1 MKFFQQIRSLR
12 RLYDHPV
19 ELPNGNV
26 LWYRR
31 QAVAETAKRRIAAG
45 LTPPKPSKRLAGF
58 GVGIRKAVDGFDV
71 YLCRAYVDSA
81 KTLEDAVQIWWETER
96 EWFQREQQERRDVEI
111 DAHYWSCIT
120 FDKDGYKI
128 FTPRPRDNE

>member
-12 RLYDHPV
+12 RLYDHPI
-19 ELPNGNV
+19 ELPNGNI

-45 LTPPKPSKRLAGF
+45 LKPPKPSKRLAGF

-81 KTLEDAVQIWWETER
+81 KTLEDAVQIWWEPNVNGSSASSRR
-96 EWFQREQQERRDVEI
+96 EGTLRLMLTTGV
-111 DAHYWSCIT
+111 A
-120 FDKDGYKI
+120 
-128 FTPRPRDNE
+128 